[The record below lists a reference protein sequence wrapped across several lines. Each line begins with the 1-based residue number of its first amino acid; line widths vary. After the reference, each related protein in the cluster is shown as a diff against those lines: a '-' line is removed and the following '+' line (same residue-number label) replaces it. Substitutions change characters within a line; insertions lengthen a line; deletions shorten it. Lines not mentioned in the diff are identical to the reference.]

1 MKIFFFLTLVLATAY
16 KTCTFGTKDINIDE
30 RIKTFSLEIFGNRAG
45 YVNPLVANRIND
57 RLRQKIVG
65 QTKLKPV
72 SDKGDFH
79 IGGYINNYAVSTS
92 GVTNGQS
99 SSNRLSVSFHLI
111 LKNNVDD
118 KQSVETDVSRTF
130 DFPATQS
137 LNEAERGLLD
147 DIVKNITDEIFNKL
161 FSNW

>member
-1 MKIFFFLTLVLATAY
+1 MKLFFALAILLTTGL
-16 KTCTFGTKDINIDE
+16 KTCTFGTKDISIDE
-30 RIKTFSLEIFGNRAG
+30 KIKTFSLEIFGNRAG
-45 YVNPLVANRIND
+45 YVNPQLAPKLTD
-57 RLRQKIVG
+57 RFRQKVVG

-72 SDKGDFH
+72 SEKGDYH
-79 IGGYINNYAVSTS
+79 VSGYINNYSVTTS

-99 SSNRLSVSFHLI
+99 SANRLSVSFHLI

-118 KQSVETDVSRTF
+118 KQSLETDVTRTF
-130 DFPATQS
+130 DFSAQQS

-147 DIVKNITDEIFNKL
+147 DVVKNIADEIFNKL